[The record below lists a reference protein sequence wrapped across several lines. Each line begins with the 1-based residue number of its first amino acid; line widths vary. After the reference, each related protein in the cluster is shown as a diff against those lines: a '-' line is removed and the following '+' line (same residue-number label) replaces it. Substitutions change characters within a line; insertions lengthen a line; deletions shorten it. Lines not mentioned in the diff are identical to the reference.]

1 MLGKNNDLFS
11 TGTSAEDQMK
21 VNAVRLESTEVYERN
36 LYKEAARRVVF
47 QNCMNACELDDKK
60 VPNFNREFYYG
71 REDAQACL
79 QDCYNTRMK
88 LHFGST
94 AESEGLL
101 LDFAALKREYQ
112 RYEKWS
118 PIMRNFRE

>member
-47 QNCMNACELDDKK
+47 
-60 VPNFNREFYYG
+60 
-71 REDAQACL
+71 
-79 QDCYNTRMK
+79 
-88 LHFGST
+88 
-94 AESEGLL
+94 
-101 LDFAALKREYQ
+101 
-112 RYEKWS
+112 
-118 PIMRNFRE
+118 